1 MKNAI
6 RFKRV
11 VLSCTIVFLFLSLS
25 HSHCHAITKAE
36 LFFELFTELGYTAKE
51 ENPSL
56 PIDVPPTHRYAR
68 EIGTSV
74 RYGLIPESV
83 FLPDDPIN
91 RRDAVLLSLKMMG
104 WGFETSLYQTLS
116 SLPELAGSGDPV
128 FFFAAEMIPPAPKD
142 ILLDGPTPLSNSG
155 RDALISWV
163 RACRESVRWNR
174 VVSHRGT
181 DLILYRQGVARPGE
195 AGTPRQD
202 NPVGAPACEPLYIAA
217 VAVQPKL
224 IDQRIAFAGKL
235 GQIKASLT
243 EFVESYEAIAAVNG
257 GFFAGGRPLGTM
269 LLDGVFAGKP
279 LPGRSAVGW
288 NNQSGKHSFGSG
300 SARIGVRTA
309 SGYVE
314 LTRFN
319 VAPDMDE
326 ASLYIPGI
334 ARNAIGTAGDAL
346 ELSVRD
352 GVIVERREATEGIHE
367 VPEDGM
373 LIVARGLSRNLLE
386 ELQPG
391 STVNVV
397 SQWDDRSFLD
407 CTDVIQAGPMLLL
420 NDQFT
425 KSPETFKAD
434 VLDKRHPRTIM
445 GSDGERVF
453 WAVVDGRSPI
463 HSRGA
468 TISETR
474 WIAKALGLKNAINMD
489 GGGSSQLIWR
499 GILINSPSDGKE
511 RPLPY
516 AVLMLPKGAELV
528 RRDVETGLV
537 YPLDGE
543 GLERDVKP
551 SLQDDSGV
559 TLEPQGQ
566 SDSPK
571 TEGSPR

>member
-1 MKNAI
+1 
-6 RFKRV
+6 
-11 VLSCTIVFLFLSLS
+11 
-25 HSHCHAITKAE
+25 
-36 LFFELFTELGYTAKE
+36 
-51 ENPSL
+51 
-56 PIDVPPTHRYAR
+56 
-68 EIGTSV
+68 
-74 RYGLIPESV
+74 
-83 FLPDDPIN
+83 
-91 RRDAVLLSLKMMG
+91 
-104 WGFETSLYQTLS
+104 
-116 SLPELAGSGDPV
+116 
-128 FFFAAEMIPPAPKD
+128 
-142 ILLDGPTPLSNSG
+142 
-155 RDALISWV
+155 
-163 RACRESVRWNR
+163 
-174 VVSHRGT
+174 
-181 DLILYRQGVARPGE
+181 
-195 AGTPRQD
+195 
-202 NPVGAPACEPLYIAA
+202 
-217 VAVQPKL
+217 
-224 IDQRIAFAGKL
+224 
-235 GQIKASLT
+235 
-243 EFVESYEAIAAVNG
+243 
-257 GFFAGGRPLGTM
+257 
-269 LLDGVFAGKP
+269 
-279 LPGRSAVGW
+279 
-288 NNQSGKHSFGSG
+288 
-300 SARIGVRTA
+300 
-309 SGYVE
+309 
-314 LTRFN
+314 
-319 VAPDMDE
+319 MDE

-367 VPEDGM
+367 VPENGM

-425 KSPETFKAD
+425 KNPETFKAD

-528 RRDVETGLV
+528 RRDVETSLA

-566 SDSPK
+566 SGRPE